1 MAIFTGRDRF
11 ALDCEA
17 IIVDEELLLLLSS
30 SKTSDFAKVDQDIQ
44 FLMQC
49 FREVLEENGEDALAQ
64 ALPWINPSLSE
75 TSPTS
80 DDAVPLTQA
89 YSIAFQLLNIAEENA
104 VVQYRRLLE
113 KQAAGERFSGLWSQ
127 NLHTFK
133 KQGLSNEQIAQELSR
148 VRVEPVLTAHP
159 TEAKRYTVLEQ
170 HRHLYRLMVERENQ
184 MWTPQEHEAIREQ
197 IKTALDRLWRTGE
210 IYLDKPDVAS
220 EVRNVVYYLRHI
232 FPQVLNLLDQRLL
245 QSWVAAGYD
254 ASWLDEPGQWP
265 HIRFGTWVG
274 GDRDGHPLVTAETT
288 ASTLHELRLRA
299 LDLQREHLTQLA
311 QKLSLS
317 RFSQPVPERLQ
328 QKIERI
334 AGELGAMGE
343 DALKRNPEEPWRQF
357 VNLMMARLP
366 DTETPL
372 PYDSASELHADLE
385 DLYRSLQEINAERLA
400 SADVLPMM
408 RMVQTFGFHL
418 ATLDIRQNSAF
429 HDRALVQLLAASGH
443 HEETDFPTWEEQ
455 QRLQLLEEE
464 LTMPRPFT
472 LPNSELGTE
481 ARAILDCY
489 RVAAETIEQHGG
501 DGLGALIVSMT
512 RDVSDLLT
520 VYVLA
525 REGGLMVNTKEG
537 MVCQLPVVPLFE
549 TIEDLER
556 SPGILSTFLAHPLT
570 QRSLKAQ
577 QARANTDMPVQQ
589 VMIGYSDSNK
599 DGGILASKWSLY
611 EAQRTL
617 TAVGAE
623 HGVRIRFFH
632 GRGGS
637 ISRGGGP
644 THRFLRALP
653 PEALDGGLRLT
664 EQGEVIARK
673 YANKQ
678 TAVHNLEL
686 LLSNTLRASVRSRY
700 QETEAHPLENLIPPL
715 VTISRQKYRAL
726 LEEEDFIAFYRQAT
740 PIDVIEASRIGS
752 RPARRTGQ
760 HTLADLRAIPWVFS
774 WSQARFF
781 LSGWYGVGTALQ
793 TLRAD
798 DPAAFQQLREATF
811 DWPHFHQI
819 ISSTATNVMLAEQTI
834 MQEYASLVAD
844 DDLRKR
850 MMGQILQELERTR
863 DALEQFY
870 QGSLIEQRPN
880 VAEVIGMRQAPLQ
893 QLHHQQIE
901 LLRAWRDTSS
911 DETLSELLLTVN
923 AIANGLGTTG

>member
-1 MAIFTGRDRF
+1 LF
-11 ALDCEA
+11 
-17 IIVDEELLLLLSS
+17 SS
-30 SKTSDFAKVDQDIQ
+30 SKTNDFAKVDQDIQ

-49 FREVLEENGEDALAQ
+49 FREVLEEDGEDALAQ
-64 ALPWINPSLSE
+64 ALPWINPTLSE
-75 TSPTS
+75 TMPTS
-80 DDAVPLTQA
+80 GDAVKLTQT
-89 YSIAFQLLNIAEENA
+89 YSIAFQLLNIVEENA

-113 KQAAGERFSGLWSQ
+113 KQAAGERFSGLWNQ
-127 NLHTFK
+127 NLHAFK
-133 KQGLSNEQIAQELSR
+133 QQGFSDEQIAAELSNI
-148 VRVEPVLTAHP
+148 RVEPVLTAHP

-184 MWTPQEHEAIREQ
+184 MWTPQENEAIREQ

-220 EVRNVVYYLRHI
+220 EVRNIVYYLRHI
-232 FPQVLNLLDQRLL
+232 FPQVLNLLDQRLV
-245 QSWVAAGYD
+245 QSWVDAGYD
-254 ASWLDEPGQWP
+254 ASWLGEPGQRP
-265 HIRFGTWVG
+265 LIRFGTWVG

-288 ASTLHELRLRA
+288 ASTLRELRMRA
-299 LDLQREHLTQLA
+299 LDLQREHLTHLA

-317 RFSQPVPERLQ
+317 RFSHPVPEQLQ
-328 QKIERI
+328 ETIERI
-334 AGELGAMGE
+334 ATELGATGE
-343 DALKRNPEEPWRQF
+343 AALKRNPEEPWRQF
-357 VNLMMARLP
+357 VNLMIARLP
-366 DTETPL
+366 LEETPL
-372 PYDSASELHADLE
+372 PYNNASELHADLE
-385 DLYRSLQEINAERLA
+385 ILYHSLKEIKAERLA

-429 HDRALVQLLAASGH
+429 HDRALVQLLAASGRD
-443 HEETDFPTWEEQ
+443 ETDFPAWNEER
-455 QRLQLLEEE
+455 RLQLLEEE
-464 LTMPRPFT
+464 LKMPRPFT
-472 LPNSELGTE
+472 LPNAELGTE
-481 ARAILDCY
+481 AQAVLDCY
-489 RVAAETIEQHGG
+489 RVAAKIIKQHGD
-501 DGLGALIVSMT
+501 DGLGALIISMT

-525 REGGLMVNTKEG
+525 REGGLMINTDEG

-556 SPGILSTFLAHPLT
+556 SPDILAGFLAHPLT

-577 QARANTDMPVQQ
+577 QARTNAAMPVQQ

-617 TAVGAE
+617 SAVGTE

-653 PEALDGGLRLT
+653 PEALNGDLRLT

-686 LLSNTLRASVRSRY
+686 LLSNTLRAAVRNRY
-700 QETEAHPLENLIPPL
+700 QETQAHPLEDLILPL
-715 VTISRQKYRAL
+715 VTTSRQKYRAL
-726 LEEEDFIAFYRQAT
+726 LEEEDFITFFRQAT
-740 PIDVIEASRIGS
+740 PIDVIESSRIGS
-752 RPARRTGQ
+752 RPARRTGK

-793 TLRAD
+793 TLKSD

-834 MQEYASLVAD
+834 MQEYAAMVVD
-844 DDLRKR
+844 DDLRNR
-850 MMGQILQELERTR
+850 MMGQILEELERTR

-870 QGSLIEQRPN
+870 QGSLSEQRPN
-880 VAEVIGMRQAPLQ
+880 VAEVVGMRQEPLR
-893 QLHHQQIE
+893 QLHQQQIE
-901 LLRAWRDTSS
+901 LLRSWRRSPN

>member
-1 MAIFTGRDRF
+1 M
-11 ALDCEA
+11 
-17 IIVDEELLLLLSS
+17 LLSS

-49 FREVLEENGEDALAQ
+49 FREVLEENGEEALAQ
-64 ALPWINPSLSE
+64 ALPWINTALSE
-75 TSPTS
+75 TPPTA
-80 DDAVPLTQA
+80 DDAVNLTQA

-127 NLHTFK
+127 NLHAFK
-133 KQGLSNEQIAQELSR
+133 QQDISDEQIAAEVAR
-148 VRVEPVLTAHP
+148 IRVEPVLTAHP

-232 FPQVLNLLDQRLL
+232 FPQVLHLLDQRLV
-245 QSWVAAGYD
+245 QSWVDAGYD
-254 ASWLDEPGQWP
+254 AHWLEEPGQWP
-265 HIRFGTWVG
+265 QVRFGTWVG

-288 ASTLHELRLRA
+288 ASTLRELRTRA
-299 LDLQREHLTQLA
+299 LDLQREHLTSLA

-317 RFSQPVPERLQ
+317 RFSQPMPQPLQ

-334 AGELGAMGE
+334 AAELGAAGE
-343 DALKRNPEEPWRQF
+343 AALARNPEEPWRQF
-357 VNLMMARLP
+357 VNLMVARLP
-366 DTETPL
+366 DEQTPL
-372 PYDSASELHADLE
+372 SYSSAHELHADLE

-400 SADVLPMM
+400 SADVLPVM

-418 ATLDIRQNSAF
+418 AVLDIRQNSAF
-429 HDRALVQLLAASGH
+429 HDRALAQLLAASGR
-443 HEETDFPTWEEQ
+443 EEADFPEWDEER
-455 QRLQLLEEE
+455 RLQLLEAE

-472 LPNSELGTE
+472 LPNAELGAE
-481 ARAILDCY
+481 AQAVLDCY
-489 RVAAETIEQHGG
+489 RVAAETIEEQGS

-525 REGGLMVNTKEG
+525 REGGLMVNTDAG

-556 SPGILSTFLAHPLT
+556 SPGILGSFLAHPVT
-570 QRSLKAQ
+570 QRSLQAQ
-577 QARANTDMPVQQ
+577 QARTGADMPVQQ

-599 DGGILASKWSLY
+599 DGGTLASMWKLY

-644 THRFLRALP
+644 THRFLRSLP
-653 PEALDGGLRLT
+653 PEALNGDLRLT

-686 LLSNTLRASVRSRY
+686 LLSDTLRASVRSRY
-700 QETEAHPLENLIPPL
+700 QETQPHPLEALIPPL
-715 VTISRQKYRAL
+715 VEISRQKYRAL
-726 LEEEDFIAFYRQAT
+726 LEEEEFITFYRQAT
-740 PIDVIEASRIGS
+740 PIDVIESSRIGS
-752 RPARRTGQ
+752 RPARRTGR

-793 TLRAD
+793 TLRED
-798 DPAAFQQLREATF
+798 DPAAFQRLREATF
-811 DWPHFHQI
+811 DWPHFHHI
-819 ISSTATNVMLAEQTI
+819 ISSSATNVMLAEQAI
-834 MQEYASLVAD
+834 MQEYANMVAD
-844 DDLRKR
+844 DDLRNR
-850 MMGQILQELERTR
+850 MMGHILQELAQTR

-870 QGSLIEQRPN
+870 QGPLIEQRPN
-880 VAEVIGMRQAPLQ
+880 VAQVIVMRQAPLQ
-893 QLHHQQIE
+893 RLHRQQIA
-901 LLRAWRDTSS
+901 LLREWRQNPS